1 MARAWGCACS
11 PAKRANPTVAIPR
24 WDSGWCA
31 KVRAPTGDDCLTVSS
46 LLEMTVE
53 RWNGEMVSA
62 FLVMFYGLSIL
73 LSYYKKSPRFKPGLW
88 THIILY
94 LYIHLNHNEMSVFQV
109 FLSVE

>member
-1 MARAWGCACS
+1 
-11 PAKRANPTVAIPR
+11 
-24 WDSGWCA
+24 
-31 KVRAPTGDDCLTVSS
+31 
-46 LLEMTVE
+46 
-53 RWNGEMVSA
+53 MVSA